1 MSDYE
6 RIYLQPECCADP
18 DVGRLWCQDNEPQSC
33 PDGEKWTPYV
43 LASEHARLQSE
54 VERLRGRCGELEKAV
69 GTLRHRV
76 IDSMSDKRAAARNWP
91 DTGVGEMLGISA
103 AEDQEVLDSTDYA
116 QRLRQQA
123 AESENE

>member
-18 DVGRLWCQDNEPQSC
+18 DVGRLWCQDDGPESC

-43 LASEHARLQSE
+43 LASECARLQSE
-54 VERLRGRCGELEKAV
+54 LEKSEARIAELEDFCA
-69 GTLRHRV
+69 
-76 IDSMSDKRAAARNWP
+76 DKIGRLPLP
-91 DTGVGEMLGISA
+91 DDRTIFADGRYTA
-103 AEDQEVLDSTDYA
+103 FREVYDEA

-123 AESENE
+123 DELEKGESDA